1 MWAFDVTFKG
11 LIDANSDIGFEKR
24 QHLFSEK
31 GEEVQSHCFS
41 GI

>member
-1 MWAFDVTFKG
+1 MWALDVTFKG
-11 LIDANSDIGFEKR
+11 LIDANSGIGLEKR

-31 GEEVQSHCFS
+31 GEEEQSHCFS